1 MRLAGLK
8 KQRHW
13 IPSCRNG
20 IVIKRGNKIIM
31 RRGFAIFITI
41 LILIIVGIYLSVPL
55 TFSGVFD
62 KKYSREELTRNF
74 VKHEKDFSDDKV
86 SLDLYPTVIDP
97 ANKII
102 GGDDLKPGSAQL
114 DSALTKL
121 GWTRETVK
129 LLRDKLSRTNCDWIR
144 TTGISHRRIEMY
156 PNQSGWGSYT
166 YSIYNMPI
174 VDSLV
179 QVYGKPLS
187 NSAFG
192 RKVVLHYSSAL

>member
-1 MRLAGLK
+1 
-8 KQRHW
+8 
-13 IPSCRNG
+13 
-20 IVIKRGNKIIM
+20 M
-31 RRGFAIFITI
+31 RRGFAIFIII
-41 LILIIVGIYLSVPL
+41 LILIIAGIYLSVPL
-55 TFSGVFD
+55 VFSGVFD

-74 VKHEKDFSDDKV
+74 VEHEKEFSDLVSAFDAKVPKNDDYTVSFGLSSGDKV

-121 GWTRETVK
+121 GWTRETVN
-129 LLRDKLSRTNCDWIR
+129 LLRDKLSRTNCDWVR

-156 PNQSGWGSYT
+156 PNQSGWGSFT

-192 RKVVLHYSSAL
+192 RKVVLNYSSAL